1 MCRPSTS
8 RATSKRLRRRTVTS
22 CVRARDASSRGE
34 TQSSEGLSGA
44 VQLAQMPTPTNADD
58 GTWREIVARYQRTEV
73 PRALWQLIVTLG
85 ALSGLFAAM
94 AWSLK
99 FPYWVTLLLAI
110 PTAGFLVRTFIIMHD
125 CAHSSFL
132 PWRFANDSIGAF
144 TGYLTLTPFHQWRRD
159 HAIHH
164 ASSGDLDRRGH
175 GDVDTIT
182 VREYLALSPAA
193 KFRYRM
199 KRHPFALLFVGPLYL
214 MYSQRFRSRSKATKD
229 KQISSVL
236 WTNVAIVSTLAF
248 AGLLGGLDEL
258 LLVYFPVI
266 YISGMGGVFLF
277 YVQHQYEETYWE
289 PHRNWDYATA
299 SISGSS
305 YLKLP
310 APLMWITGDIGL
322 HHVHHLGP
330 KIPNY
335 RLQQAH
341 DENPFFHQVTILRL
355 RDTARALTLA
365 LWDEEQNKLVSFRDL
380 ERGQVSRAAA

>member
-1 MCRPSTS
+1 MPSTALNGDAAVAAATHTDDS
-8 RATSKRLRRRTVTS
+8 R
-22 CVRARDASSRGE
+22 
-34 TQSSEGLSGA
+34 
-44 VQLAQMPTPTNADD
+44 
-58 GTWREIVARYQRTEV
+58 WREIVARYQRTEV
-73 PRALWQLIVTLG
+73 HRAIWQLIATLG
-85 ALSGLFAAM
+85 PLAGLFALM
-94 AWSLK
+94 AWSLAL
-99 FPYWVTLLLAI
+99 PYWVTLLLAI

-132 PWRFANDSIGAF
+132 PWRVANDWIGAF

-182 VREYLALSPAA
+182 VREYLALSPSG

-199 KRHPFALLFVGPLYL
+199 KRHPVALLLVGPLWL
-214 MYSQRFRSRSKATKD
+214 MYSQRFRPRSKATKD

-236 WTNVAIVSTLAF
+236 WTNVAIVATIAAAF
-248 AGLLGGLDEL
+248 LLGVGPEL

-266 YISGMGGVFLF
+266 YISGSAGVFLF
-277 YVQHQYEETYWE
+277 YVQHQYEDTYWE
-289 PHRNWDYATA
+289 RHGEWNYATA
-299 SISGSS
+299 SIAGSS

-310 APLMWITGDIGL
+310 APLMWITGNIGL

-341 DENPFFHQVTILRL
+341 DENPFFHDVTVLTL
-355 RDTARALTLA
+355 KDTGRALTLA
-365 LWDEEQNKLVSFRDL
+365 LWDEEQNKLVSFKDL
-380 ERGQVSRAAA
+380 ERAQASRAAA